1 MDCVRDDSVTY
12 ASTRDLEPPMPP
24 PPPPLDDEDCEPY
37 ADSSTE
43 TLVNP
48 VIVTV
53 HTNET
58 HVNTLVIEI
67 VEFSELQV
75 LIFQMMSQQTATRT
89 IRRGDS
95 GMAHDILTPC
105 TDSMSTEC
113 STSPPERAASDSS
126 SSGIHSSEE
135 KDEVFIRPR
144 QAKVV
149 KLPPPAIQEEPF
161 GRSTNMVMSSFN
173 KDTLCA
179 TLPIH
184 RAQSAEPFY
193 DFASHCNTMP
203 LPITNHQQQQRIP
216 QFITPSASKPQLHT
230 TLPNGVRYAN
240 PTNFIRRVPLHVQ
253 TADSPYGILGLGAG
267 HHTFSKLL
275 HDPLAFSSI
284 PEDRDSANYSMIS
297 DHDRDIYA
305 NALINGNIIH

>member
-1 MDCVRDDSVTY
+1 M
-12 ASTRDLEPPMPP
+12 
-24 PPPPLDDEDCEPY
+24 
-37 ADSSTE
+37 
-43 TLVNP
+43 
-48 VIVTV
+48 
-53 HTNET
+53 
-58 HVNTLVIEI
+58 
-67 VEFSELQV
+67 
-75 LIFQMMSQQTATRT
+75 IFQTISQQTRY

-135 KDEVFIRPR
+135 REEVVIRPR
-144 QAKVV
+144 PAKVV
-149 KLPPPAIQEEPF
+149 KLPQPAIQEEPF
-161 GRSTNMVMSSFN
+161 GRSTNMVMSSFIN
-173 KDTLCA
+173 DLSSA

-184 RAQSAEPFY
+184 RVQSAEPFY
-193 DFASHCNTMP
+193 DFANHCSTMP
-203 LPITNHQQQQRIP
+203 LPITNHQQQQQQRIP
-216 QFITPSASKPQLHT
+216 QFITPNGSKPQLHT

-253 TADSPYGILGLGAG
+253 TADSPYGTLGLGSG

-275 HDPLAFSSI
+275 HDPLVFGSI

-297 DHDRDIYA
+297 DQERDIYA
-305 NALINGNIIH
+305 NALTTANIH